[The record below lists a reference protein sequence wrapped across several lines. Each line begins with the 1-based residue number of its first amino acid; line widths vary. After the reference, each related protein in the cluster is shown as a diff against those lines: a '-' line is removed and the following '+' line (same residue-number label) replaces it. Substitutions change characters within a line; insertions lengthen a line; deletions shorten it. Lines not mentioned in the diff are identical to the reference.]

1 MEELKPKPL
10 VVEEQPDF
18 LSRKELRHENS
29 SYVHGLMSFL
39 CSGEQVIFNPSIGKS
54 ITLPTIKT
62 SGIISQSFLGY
73 DPINAQYKVLCLTNV
88 TRFCEHQV
96 LTLGAQNSSWRM
108 IQCSTPHYCG
118 EKSLCIDGILY
129 YSAFT
134 SFTTVLVRFDVRAES
149 LEVASKFPE
158 GLKSSNGITL
168 INYHGKVAVVS
179 KNYHNDHHD
188 FNLWVLED
196 TKKQQWSNVL
206 VSFHTGVTGQ
216 FHGGLEVLGTSD
228 MGEIVFAPNHFE
240 EFVVYFLDQKSNR
253 IRSVLL

>member
-1 MEELKPKPL
+1 MAETEKNLQSLDHIPIDVLFEIL
-10 VVEEQPDF
+10 VKLPAKSVA
-18 LSRKELRHENS
+18 R
-29 SYVHGLMSFL
+29 FL
-39 CSGEQVIFNPSIGKS
+39 CVSKVWATMIRGEVFIRSFTSYSSPQKQPRLLFALVDCLRLYNKMLYFFSKS
-54 ITLPTIKT
+54 TH
-62 SGIISQSFLGY
+62 
-73 DPINAQYKVLCLTNV
+73 V
-88 TRFCEHQV
+88 
-96 LTLGAQNSSWRM
+96 
-108 IQCSTPHYCG
+108 STP
-118 EKSLCIDGILY
+118 ILPWDPAPGPPVKPHRFGLFWRA
-129 YSAFT
+129 SAFT